1 MANKKSESFDELPQ
15 MFSVAQLSQVLSISR
30 TAAYDLAKEDGFPSV
45 KVGGRVLIHRE
56 KFLKWLEKKLKEKK

>member
-1 MANKKSESFDELPQ
+1 MANKKIESFDELPQ

-56 KFLKWLEKKLKEKK
+56 KFLKWLEKKMKEKK